1 MKVVGANRKIVL
13 ALDVGPYF
21 PSKRLQIDRD
31 DLKHII
37 LCPGELHILMAQ
49 LRTTGTLILI
59 ENSVIDMAWIE
70 SDLYDPNTVNQILR
84 GSHVERSK
92 AVHLVTL

>member
-1 MKVVGANRKIVL
+1 MKVVGADRKIVL
-13 ALDVGPYF
+13 ALDVGLYF
-21 PSKRLQIDRD
+21 PSKKLQIDRD

-70 SDLYDPNTVNQILR
+70 SDLYDPRDRKSV
-84 GSHVERSK
+84 V
-92 AVHLVTL
+92 